1 MIAQLDQLPN
11 AILPPHLPHEATVV
25 LDVTRASSIRIFMKE
40 YEKLSGIGFADIEPW
55 IKLVAVRK
63 LIADAIS
70 EAEKTILVDEIRRR
84 LHTPLS

>member
-1 MIAQLDQLPN
+1 MSGAEKAAVIAQLDQLPN

-55 IKLVAVRK
+55 IKLVAV
-63 LIADAIS
+63 AN
-70 EAEKTILVDEIRRR
+70 
-84 LHTPLS
+84 